1 MTPEQVAKTRAV
13 SYAMLG
19 AGIAVF
25 IVAYQYS
32 VPVSYAML
40 GAPRHRHGIL
50 VSHNEHR
57 DAGAEPVPAFVPY
70 MFAAI
75 GVVFFI
81 VAGFM
86 WRKTSKQNV
95 APARPVDLSGPQGKI
110 VIGLMVIGFVALV
123 GSYFSGY
130 LIPHDEMLETA
141 LSVGLLLV
149 MIVCFL
155 IAARIARKIR
165 RNMPTSG
172 VGQ

>member
-1 MTPEQVAKTRAV
+1 MTPEQVAKTRAM

-32 VPVSYAML
+32 MPVT
-40 GAPRHRHGIL
+40 GR
-50 VSHNEHR
+50 
-57 DAGAEPVPAFVPY
+57 AEPVPAFVPY

-81 VAGFM
+81 AAAFM
-86 WRKTSKQNV
+86 WRKTSKQDV
-95 APARPVDLSGPQGKI
+95 VPAKPVDLSGPQGKM
-110 VIGLMVIGFVALV
+110 VIGLMVVGFVALV

-130 LIPHDEMLETA
+130 LIPHDEMKETA

-155 IAARIARKIR
+155 IAARIARKIK

-172 VGQ
+172 AGQ

>member
-1 MTPEQVAKTRAV
+1 
-13 SYAMLG
+13 
-19 AGIAVF
+19 
-25 IVAYQYS
+25 
-32 VPVSYAML
+32 
-40 GAPRHRHGIL
+40 
-50 VSHNEHR
+50 
-57 DAGAEPVPAFVPY
+57 
-70 MFAAI
+70 
-75 GVVFFI
+75 
-81 VAGFM
+81 
-86 WRKTSKQNV
+86 
-95 APARPVDLSGPQGKI
+95 
-110 VIGLMVIGFVALV
+110 MVIGFVALV